1 MTKSKYNILVL
12 CTGNSARSQ
21 MAEYFLRK
29 YGNERFNVYSAGT
42 DPKGVNPLT
51 VRVMNEIGIDMPNA
65 RSKNL
70 DEYLGVLPVQILV
83 IVCHD
88 ADQKCPAVWPG
99 VLERHFWPFEDPAA
113 ATGSEEV
120 RLESFRRVRDTIDAK
135 IQSWVENLPENY
147 TPGFRR

>member
-21 MAEYFLRK
+21 MAEYLLRK
-29 YGNERFNVYSAGT
+29 YGSERFNVYSAGT

-51 VRVMNEIGIDMPNA
+51 VRAMNEIGIDMSDA

-70 DEYLGVLPVQILV
+70 DEYLGKLPVHILIV
-83 IVCHD
+83 VCHD

-99 VLERHFWPFEDPAA
+99 VLERNFWPFEDPAA

-120 RLESFRRVRDTIDAK
+120 RLESFRRVRGVIDAK
-135 IQSWVENLPENY
+135 IQTWVENLPETY
-147 TPGFRR
+147 TPGFHR